1 MELLIT
7 IPLGV
12 LIEVLLFFGLRAL
25 FGFGAKPA
33 ALLVAL
39 LALAVYV
46 PFAILR
52 WPGGD
57 VFAMHL
63 AIYLVSAY
71 ALGLIISHREARAA
85 AEGKVEGW
93 FHWGPAA
100 ILAFFTVI
108 VLFDA
113 VLVVVAS
120 RGVPEPLI
128 AFFFD
133 EAGRRPGV
141 SSRFTGVVEDDY
153 QAKQEHYNR
162 FLEQRRLQ
170 TMRGWQIRKGWV
182 GPAVAGMPALFRIEV
197 RDSQG
202 APVEQARV
210 QGRFFRFSGPEHDT
224 PFVMQEVAPGR
235 YEARITLDLPGRW
248 NLDLVIQRG
257 EDRHEIKA
265 ATEVGE
271 KGEQEAVRVFRKMA
285 E

>member
-1 MELLIT
+1 MELVLSLAI
-7 IPLGV
+7 GV
-12 LIEVLLFFGLRAL
+12 LLEVAVFFALRVL

-46 PFAILR
+46 PYAILN

-57 VFAMHL
+57 VFAIHL

-71 ALGLIISHREARAA
+71 ALGLILGYREAREA
-85 AEGKVEGW
+85 AEGRIQGW

-128 AFFFD
+128 EFFFSD
-133 EAGRRPGV
+133 AGHRPGV
-141 SSRFTGVVEDDY
+141 SSKFTGVVEDDY

-182 GPAVAGMPALFRIEV
+182 GEAVAGQPALFRLEV
-197 RDSQG
+197 RDARGS
-202 APVEQARV
+202 PVEHASV
-210 QGRFFRFSGPEHDT
+210 KGRFFRFSGSEHDT
-224 PFVMQEVAPGR
+224 HFVMEEVAPGR
-235 YEARITLDLPGRW
+235 YEASIILDLPGRW
-248 NLDLVIQRG
+248 NLDLVIRRG

-265 ATEVGE
+265 STEV
-271 KGEQEAVRVFRKMA
+271 RK